1 MLLDYNEALKEKI
14 LPPRKCMVKKGTLDI
29 DIVEAMELAFEDE
42 FRV

>member
-1 MLLDYNEALKEKI
+1 MVRDNNVNENEK
-14 LPPRKCMVKKGTLDI
+14 GEETSNDI